1 MQQDSYNKFKYNAKN
16 TMKLAQDLYENGLIT
31 YLRTDSTSISDDAK
45 KSLLNYINNV
55 YSKEYAKYRT
65 YKTKITNAQEAH

>member
-31 YLRTDSTSISDDAK
+31 YLRTDSTSISEDAK
-45 KSLLNYINNV
+45 KSLLNYMI
-55 YSKEYAKYRT
+55 
-65 YKTKITNAQEAH
+65 